1 MPIRAASLKRSPIRA
16 APSSMEYSV
25 CTWRCTKFW
34 SLRGAAS
41 VDIVDESKPPRG
53 HSSACRL
60 GCRAV
65 RANRS
70 GARGVEGASGRHH
83 GAEARSSVGTE
94 AAIDTSDEAAVL
106 ARVRAGDA
114 SAYAVLVTLH
124 APIAKRLAVL
134 SGAGSEADDVVQEA
148 FVKAYQALPR
158 FHEGAGFRPW
168 LLRIVVNET
177 RNLQRGR
184 SRRALLELPEAE
196 TAGTLDI
203 PPGTVKSRLHRALR
217 SLREVM
223 ADA

>member
-1 MPIRAASLKRSPIRA
+1 
-16 APSSMEYSV
+16 
-25 CTWRCTKFW
+25 
-34 SLRGAAS
+34 
-41 VDIVDESKPPRG
+41 
-53 HSSACRL
+53 
-60 GCRAV
+60 
-65 RANRS
+65 
-70 GARGVEGASGRHH
+70 
-83 GAEARSSVGTE
+83 VGTE
-94 AAIDTSDEAAVL
+94 AGIDTSEEATVL

-184 SRRALLELPEAE
+184 SRRALRELRVAAERTATDPVPDPADAAVSRDRRAGLVEAVEGLPDDLREVVTCRYLLELSEAE

>member
-1 MPIRAASLKRSPIRA
+1 MVP
-16 APSSMEYSV
+16 
-25 CTWRCTKFW
+25 
-34 SLRGAAS
+34 G
-41 VDIVDESKPPRG
+41 
-53 HSSACRL
+53 
-60 GCRAV
+60 
-65 RANRS
+65 N
-70 GARGVEGASGRHH
+70 GR
-83 GAEARSSVGTE
+83 RRTE
-94 AAIDTSDEAAVL
+94 AAIDTAEEVAAL

-114 SAYAVLVTLH
+114 SAYAVLVMLH

-148 FVKAYQALPR
+148 FVKAYRALSR

-184 SRRALLELPEAE
+184 SRRALREHRVAVEETVTRRVPDPAEAVVSRDRRDDLVDAVDGLPDDLRDVVTCRYLLELSEAE
-196 TAGTLDI
+196 TAETLGI
-203 PPGTVKSRLHRALR
+203 PAGTVKSRLHRALG

>member
-1 MPIRAASLKRSPIRA
+1 M
-16 APSSMEYSV
+16 
-25 CTWRCTKFW
+25 
-34 SLRGAAS
+34 
-41 VDIVDESKPPRG
+41 
-53 HSSACRL
+53 
-60 GCRAV
+60 
-65 RANRS
+65 
-70 GARGVEGASGRHH
+70 
-83 GAEARSSVGTE
+83 
-94 AAIDTSDEAAVL
+94 
-106 ARVRAGDA
+106 RAGDA

-134 SGAGSEADDVVQEA
+134 SGAGSDADDVVQEA

-184 SRRALLELPEAE
+184 SRRALRELRGAAERTATAPVEDPADAAVSRDRWAGLVEAVEGLPDDLREVVTCRYLLELSEAE

>member
-1 MPIRAASLKRSPIRA
+1 M
-16 APSSMEYSV
+16 
-25 CTWRCTKFW
+25 
-34 SLRGAAS
+34 
-41 VDIVDESKPPRG
+41 
-53 HSSACRL
+53 
-60 GCRAV
+60 
-65 RANRS
+65 
-70 GARGVEGASGRHH
+70 
-83 GAEARSSVGTE
+83 GTE
-94 AAIDTSDEAAVL
+94 AAIDTSEEAAAL

-184 SRRALLELPEAE
+184 SRRALRELRVATEEDGDGPACRTRPTPRSRATGAPGSSRRWRRLPDDLREVVTCRYLLELSEAE
-196 TAGTLDI
+196 TAGTLGI
-203 PPGTVKSRLHRALR
+203 PPGTVKSRLHRALA